1 MTVSMPIGT
10 EGYRFWETEDMKIEN
25 ITTGSSLGGTPA
37 IRPEPRHEA
46 MHDSLHVACYEHEV
60 PPFVGE
66 EMERLYGHISSSLI
80 QFKIYGGLTE
90 QTSTYVVR
98 KGDEFTTILLFRRD
112 GERVDVINQS
122 IKLTS
127 EDIARFAQ
135 HIFTTYKA
143 VNLISFHAVQAEAL
157 ELPFPFQRFSC
168 TDDIVLKLPGTVDEY
183 LASLG
188 KNTRR
193 NIRRYMDRLKRTFP
207 SFRYDCHVGDAVN
220 EQHVRAI
227 IEFNRAR
234 MAGKHK
240 VSTIDC
246 EEEERI
252 VQLAK
257 ACGLIGVAT
266 IDGRICAGAI
276 AYRCGENYF
285 LYVIAHDPQYDGYW
299 IGILCC
305 YLTICECIVRGGKAF
320 HFYWGR
326 YEYKFSLGAV
336 ARQLD
341 HIAIYRSRT
350 QVLLNA
356 RSALRIVYNGYM
368 NKTRLA
374 LLEKARQRDSLA
386 SRLLSQTFNHL
397 RRGKRFIDGLLQRP
411 E

>member
-1 MTVSMPIGT
+1 
-10 EGYRFWETEDMKIEN
+10 MKIDN
-25 ITTGSSLGGTPA
+25 MTAGSSLGDVSGVTSEAEHA
-37 IRPEPRHEA
+37 I
-46 MHDSLHVACYEHEV
+46 MHDHVHIACYEHDV
-60 PPFVGE
+60 PPFVGP
-66 EMERLYGHISSSLI
+66 EMERIYGHISSSLI

-90 QTSTYVVR
+90 KTNTYVVR
-98 KGDEFTTILLFRRD
+98 KGDDIVAIFLFHRE
-112 GERVDVINQS
+112 GERVEVINQS

-127 EDIARFAQ
+127 EDLTRFAQ
-135 HIFTTYKA
+135 HIFTAYKT
-143 VNLISFHAVQAEAL
+143 VNLISFHAVQTEDLA
-157 ELPFPFQRFSC
+157 LPFPYQRFGY
-168 TDDIVLKLPGTVDEY
+168 TDDIVLTLPGTVNEY

-193 NIRRYMDRLKRTFP
+193 NIKRYMDRLKRTFP
-207 SFRYDCHVGDAVN
+207 SFHYDCYVGDAVN

-227 IEFNRAR
+227 IGFNRAR

-240 VSTIDC
+240 VSTIDR

-276 AYRCGENYF
+276 AYRCGESYF
-285 LYVIAHDPQYDGYW
+285 LYVIAHDPEYDGYW

-305 YLTICECIVRGGKAF
+305 YLTICECIARGGKAF

-326 YEYKFSLGAV
+326 YDYKFALGAV

-341 HIAIYRSRT
+341 RIAIYRSRI
-350 QVLLNA
+350 QLLLNA
-356 RSALRIVYNGYM
+356 RTALRIAYHGYM
-368 NKTRLA
+368 SKARLA
-374 LLEKARQRDSLA
+374 LLEKARQRDTSG
-386 SRLLSQTFNHL
+386 SRILSQCL
-397 RRGKRFIDGLLQRP
+397 IQMRKGKRFIDGLLQRR